1 MSADYTITVSVA
13 NTGPDDPRRPPS
25 MAGLLDAVCGELE
38 RLGYSDR
45 DYNVEVHGPP
55 ELRIGVRP

>member
-1 MSADYTITVSVA
+1 MAGYTITVEVT

-25 MAGLLDAVCGELE
+25 MDCLLDAVCDELE

-45 DYNVEVHGPP
+45 DYNVEVQGPP
-55 ELRIGVRP
+55 ELRIVVRP